1 MVRIQVWDTAGQE
14 KFHCLIPQYIQDSS
28 VAVIV
33 YDITGKFLKPNT
45 DWLLVRSSFEHVQK
59 WVEDAR
65 NYRGNDIM
73 IVLVGNKLDDEEKRQ
88 VTTDEGASLA
98 RQLAVGDQEV

>member
-33 YDITGKFLKPNT
+33 YDITGKFLKPNI
-45 DWLLVRSSFEHVQK
+45 DRILVRSSFEHVQK